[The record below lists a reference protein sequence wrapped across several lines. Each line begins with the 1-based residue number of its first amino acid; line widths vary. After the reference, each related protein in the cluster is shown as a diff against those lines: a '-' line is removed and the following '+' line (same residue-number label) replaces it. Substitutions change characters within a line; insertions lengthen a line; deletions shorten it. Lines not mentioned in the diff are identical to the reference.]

1 MNYTL
6 NFIKVITQIAVVA
19 AITFILPAL
28 LHALI
33 MLNLHHYFMDIMS
46 SDYQMG
52 MGFVTVIVSIM
63 YIVVHSIEM
72 DERAERRQRAE
83 LNKLN
88 KF

>member
-19 AITFILPAL
+19 TVTFITPAV
-28 LHALI
+28 LHAAI

-46 SDYQMG
+46 GDYQFG
-52 MGFVTVIVSIM
+52 MGFATVIITII
-63 YIVVHSIEM
+63 YVVVYSMEM
-72 DERAERRQRAE
+72 EERAERKRIS
-83 LNKLN
+83 LNQTL

>member
-19 AITFILPAL
+19 TVTFITPAV
-28 LHALI
+28 LHAAI

-46 SDYQMG
+46 GDYQLG
-52 MGFVTVIVSIM
+52 MGFVTVFVSIM
-63 YIVVHSIEM
+63 YIVVHAMEM
-72 DERAERRQRAE
+72 EERAERKRIS
-83 LNKLN
+83 LNQTL

>member
-19 AITFILPAL
+19 TVTFITPAV
-28 LHALI
+28 LHAAI

-46 SDYQMG
+46 GDYQFG
-52 MGFVTVIVSIM
+52 MGFATVIITII
-63 YIVVHSIEM
+63 YVVVYSMEM
-72 DERAERRQRAE
+72 EERAERKRIS
-83 LNKLN
+83 LNQHL

>member
-28 LHALI
+28 LHACI
-33 MLNLHHYFMDIMS
+33 MLNMYHYFMDIMS

-72 DERAERRQRAE
+72 DERVERRQRAE